1 MYVGTLSIYL
11 AGVKKPAPAG
21 KPVEQKPKEKVWTK
35 EDDMAR
41 KIQTKYRQ
49 YRAKKLLEK
58 KKQEKQEYDDLMD
71 KLEKEVLTVYI
82 IWARFARKLDF
93 VACKQQRHI
102 PTFVPDLGQSNQCLV
117 ICSLKSVKA

>member
-1 MYVGTLSIYL
+1 M
-11 AGVKKPAPAG
+11 
-21 KPVEQKPKEKVWTK
+21 EQKPKEKVWTK

-71 KLEKEVLTVYI
+71 KLEKEVLI
-82 IWARFARKLDF
+82 LLFWAPYERKLDF
-93 VACKQQRHI
+93 VAC
-102 PTFVPDLGQSNQCLV
+102 NQ
-117 ICSLKSVKA
+117 